1 MQVWD
6 PPQGSRQGGKWGLP
20 LGKGCKEV
28 EGGKGEGEREGKENM
43 ERGGKKGK
51 DKGKR
56 KQGERERGEKEEKRK
71 KGKREKIV
79 GKGEKRKEEK

>member
-51 DKGKR
+51 DKG
-56 KQGERERGEKEEKRK
+56 REN
-71 KGKREKIV
+71 
-79 GKGEKRKEEK
+79 